1 MEGAPLKEDAGWEDY
16 DLGLQLLLL
25 DGILTAGTSDT
36 SIVTIGSPKW
46 QLRESHSLKPTQSM
60 RQIV

>member
-25 DGILTAGTSDT
+25 ARILTAGASSDT
-36 SIVTIGSPKW
+36 RCHNW
-46 QLRESHSLKPTQSM
+46 ESQMAVKRVPLS
-60 RQIV
+60 